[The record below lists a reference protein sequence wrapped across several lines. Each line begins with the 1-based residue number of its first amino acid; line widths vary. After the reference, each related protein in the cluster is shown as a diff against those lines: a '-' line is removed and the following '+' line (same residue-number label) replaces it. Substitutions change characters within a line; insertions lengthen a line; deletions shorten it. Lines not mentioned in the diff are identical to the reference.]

1 MVRERPIGIMA
12 FEKIAIFIDG
22 WNLAKTSKEYLNK
35 EIDFKKLLD
44 YFSREAYVLR
54 AFYYIGEVQDP
65 EERKRQQSFLT
76 WLKRNGYKVIT
87 RPIKT
92 FVDQNGERKEKA
104 DLDVDIAIDMFD
116 LADKVDK
123 VVLFSGDGDFTRLIE
138 RIGMKGVK
146 TMVVSHWG
154 RGKGPIDPKLME
166 AADEFLDLEEI
177 IDEIAKIK

>member
-65 EERKRQQSFLT
+65 EERKRHRVF
-76 WLKRNGYKVIT
+76 
-87 RPIKT
+87 
-92 FVDQNGERKEKA
+92 
-104 DLDVDIAIDMFD
+104 
-116 LADKVDK
+116 
-123 VVLFSGDGDFTRLIE
+123 
-138 RIGMKGVK
+138 
-146 TMVVSHWG
+146 
-154 RGKGPIDPKLME
+154 
-166 AADEFLDLEEI
+166 
-177 IDEIAKIK
+177 